1 MRLTRRFLEH
11 GAAHNLIQVGHRL
24 TAIEY
29 AIAGITKIYEAN
41 LSLVGDN
48 SLNSEMEGTMRE
60 WVVETLLQGAYLR
73 EHHLWEKDCKAYFAI
88 MAERNGE
95 TILIKTKGLLKGVKN
110 ALIKFDVPMPLD
122 ILSTIESVRE
132 RVNVM
137 KHDAGLELEHFVTE
151 HHYKEAVNAV
161 ERFWAFLVDCE
172 QVTP

>member
-1 MRLTRRFLEH
+1 MRLTHRYLEH
-11 GAAHNLIQVGHRL
+11 GAAHNLIQVGHRQ
-24 TAIEY
+24 TAIQY

-41 LSLVGDN
+41 LTLFGDN
-48 SLNSEMEGTMRE
+48 PLNSEMEGTMRE

-73 EHHLWEKDCKAYFAI
+73 EYHLWEKDCKAYFAI

-95 TILIKTKGLLKGVKN
+95 TISIETQGLLTGIKN
-110 ALIKFDVPMPLD
+110 ALIRFNVAMPLD
-122 ILSTIESVRE
+122 ILSTIESVRK

-161 ERFWAFLVDCE
+161 ERFWEYLADCE